1 MNASH
6 INTITRAFTLMATAA
21 LDYSKA
27 AQGVLKLRADGADT
41 SEVRELAQQVL
52 LAKVSAYR
60 AQVHPESGKPAKGSA
75 YQRAVSRLMAD
86 TDPLRGERVNHAAK
100 QVRVARDL
108 QAAIEKLVADYGKAA
123 VREGLKRVTA
133 AQAE

>member
-6 INTITRAFTLMATAA
+6 INTITRLFTAMAAA
-21 LDYSKA
+21 AVDYNKA
-27 AQGVLKLRADGADT
+27 AQGVRDLRAKGADT
-41 SEVRELAQQVL
+41 GEVRELAQQVL

-75 YQRAVSRLMAD
+75 YQRAVSRMMRD
-86 TDPLRGERVNHAAK
+86 TDPLAGERVNQAAK
-100 QVRVARDL
+100 PVRVARDL
-108 QAAIEKLVADYGKAA
+108 QAAIEKLVANYGKQA

-133 AQAE
+133 ASAE